1 MSIESLSLPNI
12 GALLRKKKLFL
23 VSAES
28 CSAGLL
34 GHLITSLAGS
44 SDYYLGGLITY
55 SNLSKTA
62 FLKVDQYTLQ
72 QYGAV
77 SRQTV
82 LQMANGARQVF
93 SSQKRPKDLVG
104 LATSGIAGPGGGSL
118 QKPVGTVWVAFSS
131 ALSEQAREFHFQG
144 TRDEIKWQTALQAM
158 ILLQT
163 VLLQP

>member
-1 MSIESLSLPNI
+1 MTAEMLALAEI
-12 GALLRKKKLFL
+12 GALLRKRNLFL

-44 SDYYLGGLITY
+44 SDYYLGGLIAY
-55 SNLSKTA
+55 SNQSKST
-62 FLKVDQYTLQ
+62 FLGVDQHTLQ

-82 LQMANGARQVF
+82 QQMAAGARHAF
-93 SSQKRPKDLVG
+93 TSQRRLEDLLA
-104 LATSGIAGPGGGSL
+104 LATSGIAGPGGGSP
-118 QKPVGTVWVAFSS
+118 QKPIGTVWVALSS
-131 ALSEQAREFHFQG
+131 AQSEQAREFHFQG

>member
-1 MSIESLSLPNI
+1 MPAEMLALAEI
-12 GALLRKKKLFL
+12 GTLLKKRNLFL

-34 GHLITSLAGS
+34 GHFITSLAGS

-55 SNLSKTA
+55 SNQSKA
-62 FLKVDQYTLQ
+62 IFLGVDQHTLQ

-82 LQMANGARQVF
+82 LQMAAGARQAF
-93 SSQKRPKDLVG
+93 ASQKRLDDLLA
-104 LATSGIAGPGGGSL
+104 LATSGIAGPGGGSA
-118 QKPVGTVWVAFSS
+118 QKPVGTVWVALSS
-131 ALSEQAREFHFQG
+131 AQSEQAREFHFQG

-158 ILLQT
+158 VLLQT